1 MIKKDTEVIE
11 KMNAAKQFCP
21 NLECKSRGEIGQGNI
36 VIHCRERC
44 RYKCKTCGKTFNY
57 RVGTA
62 IEGLRK
68 PKELFETVIS
78 LLAYGCP
85 IQAIVY
91 TYKLDERTV
100 ADWQYR
106 AGKHCEKVHKAK
118 IEQGELDLKHVQ
130 ADEIRVKAK
139 GSIIWIGL
147 AIMVAT
153 RLWIAGD
160 VSKTRD
166 SNLTDRLM
174 QQVRNCCKPLSS
186 LLICTDGFAAYPK
199 SILRAFREKVK
210 EKPEPGAPK
219 KVVWPDLH
227 IGTVIKCT
235 VKRHLTG
242 VKRVLTYG
250 SEETAQRLLRIRN
263 GGKVLNTSFIERLNG
278 TFRERLASLTRKS
291 RHASAKEQTYSTGVY
306 LVGSVYNF
314 CIPHHQLSK
323 STTAGGFGWPC
334 TPAMASGLTYHV
346 WSVSELLTYKVPPPP
361 LPVHKKRGRPRTKL
375 GSESSMPKKCVSRSP
390 KEGSCSSTT

>member
-1 MIKKDTEVIE
+1 
-11 KMNAAKQFCP
+11 
-21 NLECKSRGEIGQGNI
+21 
-36 VIHCRERC
+36 
-44 RYKCKTCGKTFNY
+44 
-57 RVGTA
+57 
-62 IEGLRK
+62 
-68 PKELFETVIS
+68 
-78 LLAYGCP
+78 
-85 IQAIVY
+85 
-91 TYKLDERTV
+91 
-100 ADWQYR
+100 
-106 AGKHCEKVHKAK
+106 
-118 IEQGELDLKHVQ
+118 
-130 ADEIRVKAK
+130 
-139 GSIIWIGL
+139 
-147 AIMVAT
+147 
-153 RLWIAGD
+153 
-160 VSKTRD
+160 
-166 SNLTDRLM
+166 
-174 QQVRNCCKPLSS
+174 
-186 LLICTDGFAAYPK
+186 
-199 SILRAFREKVK
+199 LRAFREKVK

>member
-1 MIKKDTEVIE
+1 MSKTDTEAIE
-11 KMNAAKQFCP
+11 KMDAAKQFCP

-36 VIHCRERC
+36 VIHSKKRM
-44 RYKCKTCGKTFNY
+44 RYKCRTCGRTFNY
-57 RVGTA
+57 RKGTA

-68 PKELFETVIS
+68 PTELFTTVTS

-100 ADWQYR
+100 ADWQDR
-106 AGKHCEKVHKAK
+106 AGKHCEKVHQAK
-118 IEQGELDLKHVQ
+118 MEQGELDLKHVQ
-130 ADEIRVKAK
+130 ADEIRVKGRGAVF
-139 GSIIWIGL
+139 WMGL
-147 AIMVAT
+147 AMMVPT
-153 RLWIAGD
+153 RLWLAGT

-166 SNLTDRLM
+166 SNLTDCLM
-174 QQVRNCCKPLSS
+174 QQVRRCCKS
-186 LLICTDGFAAYPK
+186 LRALLVCTDGFSAYPK
-199 SILRAFREKVK
+199 SIIKAFREKVK
-210 EKPEPGAPK
+210 EKPGRGAPK
-219 KVVWPDLH
+219 KVLWPDLH

-235 VKRHLTG
+235 VKRHLKE
-242 VKRVLTYG
+242 VKRIMTHG
-250 SEETAQRLLRIRN
+250 SEEKAEKLLKISN
-263 GGKVLNTSFIERLNG
+263 GGQVLNTSFIERLNG

-291 RHASAKEQTYSTGVY
+291 RHASAKEQAYHTGMY

-346 WSVSELLTYKVPPPP
+346 WSVLELLTYKVPPPP
-361 LPVHKKRGRPRTKL
+361 LPTPKKRGRHRTK
-375 GSESSMPKKCVSRSP
+375 SDPSPPMPKKRVNRPP
-390 KEGSCSSTT
+390 KEAVCSSTT